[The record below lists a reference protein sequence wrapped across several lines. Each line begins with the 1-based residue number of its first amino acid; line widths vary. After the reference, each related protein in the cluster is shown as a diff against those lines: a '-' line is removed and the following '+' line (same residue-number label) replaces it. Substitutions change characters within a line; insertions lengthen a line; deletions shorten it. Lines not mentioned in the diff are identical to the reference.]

1 VVHGG
6 HVEYEGWQSGVERNN
21 FVERYGSLLLA
32 ASATEYHRAGSYQKN
47 EEK

>member
-1 VVHGG
+1 M
-6 HVEYEGWQSGVERNN
+6 EYEGWQSGVERNN

-32 ASATEYHRAGSYQKN
+32 TFATEYCRAGSYQKN